1 MKELDKTSTIELRR
15 FYVRRAYRILP
26 AAIVFMVVVFVMFW
40 QELRW
45 YHMAAAALYL
55 VNYNFAHPW
64 FLGHLWSLSVQEQ
77 FYFLWPGGLK
87 RWYRHRV
94 RIAIGAIAVA
104 PLFRILG
111 HLLRLHG
118 RGDEAF
124 PAVADIPAIG
134 CLLALFWKRV
144 PKARAWCA
152 ALMLVPV
159 VLVPVYMG
167 VLKFHVTA
175 VLLLALWPVMHF
187 SIAGLLLYVGQ
198 TPYRILNF
206 GPVVWLGKMS
216 YSLYLWQQ
224 LFTFGEHPRPWYF
237 PILAVGWRPRELGS
251 LCGGGGG
258 SAVPTARSIPGATRQ
273 GYYQTSLRDSPICV
287 RGLPIASVPGFTFRL
302 ISSFGVRRR
311 IFSCAPTGLG
321 LR

>member
-1 MKELDKTSTIELRR
+1 MLLMKELDKASTIELRR

-45 YHMAAAALYL
+45 YHMAAPALYL
-55 VNYNFAHPW
+55 VNYDFAHPW

-77 FYFLWPGGLK
+77 FYFLWPGVLK

-124 PAVADIPAIG
+124 PAVADILAIG

-144 PKARAWCA
+144 PTVRAWCA

-175 VLLLALWPVMHF
+175 VLLLALWPV
-187 SIAGLLLYVGQ
+187 IAFFDCGIALVCSADAVSHSEFRAGGLVRKAELQPLFGAAVVYVWRASE
-198 TPYRILNF
+198 TLVFPD
-206 GPVVWLGKMS
+206 LG
-216 YSLYLWQQ
+216 
-224 LFTFGEHPRPWYF
+224 GR
-237 PILAVGWRPRELGS
+237 
-251 LCGGGGG
+251 GGG
-258 SAVPTARSIPGATRQ
+258 SIVLSVGTADDPVAGAGARTAERSGDGGGRVSWVVCVVAEVDQPCLRHGLFLAQTRQ
-273 GYYQTSLRDSPICV
+273 
-287 RGLPIASVPGFTFRL
+287 
-302 ISSFGVRRR
+302 
-311 IFSCAPTGLG
+311 
-321 LR
+321 